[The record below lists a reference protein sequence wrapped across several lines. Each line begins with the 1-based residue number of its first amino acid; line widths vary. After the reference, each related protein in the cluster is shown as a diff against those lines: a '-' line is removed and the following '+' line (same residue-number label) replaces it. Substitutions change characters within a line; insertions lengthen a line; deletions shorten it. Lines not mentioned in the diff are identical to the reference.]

1 MWFTEAAAGKIG
13 RITTAGLITEF
24 SSGISGSSEP
34 RDIVRGP
41 DGNLWFTMSGLP
53 GSIGRITPEGD
64 VTEFSDGLTLASVPR
79 EIAAG
84 PDGDLWFTESAT
96 PGRIGRITTAGDIT
110 EYSTGLLSI
119 LSPWSIAAGPDGNMW
134 FTGNNIPGKIGRI
147 TLPPLVRDLA
157 ADQLA
162 TTSARLRGKLRPNS
176 QATDYLFEYGPT
188 DAYGSTTPTVYAGSG
203 YDLLTVMAN
212 VDGLTPATK
221 YHFRL
226 VATNDAGTTVGPDRI
241 FATQALLAEPSTNGP
256 APPEK
261 AEPDF
266 GKTVVVEPEGTVR
279 VKTPGGEWGALPSG
293 AELPLGATLDT
304 RFGNVALSSRGCR
317 GGTQTGTF
325 GGGIFSV
332 RQPRSGCGRVDLYLR
347 GGNFKSCPRL
357 TPRHRRSGGRTASA
371 SRSKRVRK
379 LWGRD
384 HGGRFRSHGR
394 HSHATVRGT
403 RWLTADRCDGTLTR
417 VTNGSVAVRDL
428 ARHRTVVV
436 RAGHSYVAKSRRAL
450 RRQRPLRR
458 HRR

>member
-1 MWFTEAAAGKIG
+1 MWFTEAAAGRIG

-53 GSIGRITPEGD
+53 GSIGRITPESD

-176 QATDYLFEYGPT
+176 QATDYHFEYGPT

-241 FATQALLAEPSTNGP
+241 FATQALLAEPSTTGP

-279 VKTPGGEWGALPSG
+279 VKTPGGEWGRFPPARSCRWARRSTRASETWRSAAVAAAAARRPALSAAASSRCASRAPGAAASTCTCAAGTSRAARASRAGIAAVAGGPPRRRARSACASSG
-293 AELPLGATLDT
+293 GATT
-304 RFGNVALSSRGCR
+304 AA
-317 GGTQTGTF
+317 
-325 GGGIFSV
+325 
-332 RQPRSGCGRVDLYLR
+332 
-347 GGNFKSCPRL
+347 
-357 TPRHRRSGGRTASA
+357 ASA
-371 SRSKRVRK
+371 
-379 LWGRD
+379 
-384 HGGRFRSHGR
+384 
-394 HSHATVRGT
+394 ATAGT
-403 RWLTADRCDGTLTR
+403 ATR
-417 VTNGSVAVRDL
+417 PCA
-428 ARHRTVVV
+428 AP
-436 RAGHSYVAKSRRAL
+436 AG
-450 RRQRPLRR
+450 
-458 HRR
+458 